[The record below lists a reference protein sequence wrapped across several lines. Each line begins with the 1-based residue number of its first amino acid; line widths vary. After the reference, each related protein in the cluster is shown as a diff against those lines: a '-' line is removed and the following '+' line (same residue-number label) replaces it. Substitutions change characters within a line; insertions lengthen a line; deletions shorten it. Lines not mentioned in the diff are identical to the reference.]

1 LDRQGECDERSNL
14 TRLKRE
20 CQYLLGDEDDGGWD
34 DGNIDN
40 FILNRESLS
49 LKPITNTFGNIDN
62 KPCPETKLRPN
73 LTPSKPFKRYPKPSP
88 LQ

>member
-34 DGNIDN
+34 DGNIDS
-40 FILNRESLS
+40 FILNR
-49 LKPITNTFGNIDN
+49 
-62 KPCPETKLRPN
+62 
-73 LTPSKPFKRYPKPSP
+73 
-88 LQ
+88 